1 MTKTMTTRLDANDKK
16 NFELFCDS
24 IGITSSAA
32 VNMFVKATL
41 KEGKIPFELKS
52 DPFYSKENQEVLKR
66 SIDQMEK
73 TGGTIHNI
81 DLDI

>member
-24 IGITSSAA
+24 IGITPSAA
-32 VNMFVKATL
+32 INMFVKATL
-41 KEGKIPFELKS
+41 RERKIPFELKS

-73 TGGTIHNI
+73 TGGTIHKV
-81 DLDI
+81 DLDV

>member
-1 MTKTMTTRLDANDKK
+1 MTKTITARLDANDKK

-24 IGITSSAA
+24 IGITPSAA
-32 VNMFVKATL
+32 INMFVKATL
-41 KEGKIPFELKS
+41 RERKIPFELKS

-73 TGGTIHNI
+73 TGGTIHKV
-81 DLDI
+81 DLDV